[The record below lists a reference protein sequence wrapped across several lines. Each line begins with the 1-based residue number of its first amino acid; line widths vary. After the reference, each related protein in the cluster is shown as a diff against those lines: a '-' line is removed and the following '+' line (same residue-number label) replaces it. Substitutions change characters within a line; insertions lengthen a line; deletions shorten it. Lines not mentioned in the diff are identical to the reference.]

1 MRALPNKTSVNSLT
15 LLCLYS
21 LIWFGCRQEIEV
33 APPPSPP
40 PMEEVA
46 ARFQTLSG
54 TFDEETEGRLF
65 TWLSQE
71 GGIGLL
77 SALFIAQILIDQWLS
92 PLSEGGEEEGE
103 EGEGQEM
110 EVGGITDQLKVD
122 GWARLSLPCEVDL
135 ETMEQGH
142 ISLTILLSKEGFSPI
157 IWGRAER
164 CAYPSLNLKLDAEIN
179 LFLPNFPGLP
189 IASGGWRDDQP
200 QGVWVELI
208 GDIELYGVSETVSQ
222 VLMLD
227 TTSQS
232 AITLWE
238 EGGQRFAISVPSLD
252 YTMID
257 AQTVSQL
264 SFVLSTDMARFQC
277 DLTALQCDLGED

>member
-1 MRALPNKTSVNSLT
+1 MEALPKKTSVKSFT

-21 LIWFGCRQEIEV
+21 LIWFGCRQKIEV

-46 ARFQTLSG
+46 TRFQNLYG
-54 TFDEETEGRLF
+54 TFDEQIEGRLF

-92 PLSEGGEEEGE
+92 PLSEGGEEEGG
-103 EGEGQEM
+103 EGEEREM
-110 EVGGITDQLKVD
+110 GVAGITDQLKVD
-122 GWARLSLPCEVDL
+122 GWARLSLPCEVDP

-142 ISLTILLSKEGFSPI
+142 ISLTILLSKEGFSPV

-164 CAYPSLNLKLDAEIN
+164 CAYPSLNLELDADIN
-179 LFLPNFPGLP
+179 LFLPNFPNLP
-189 IASGGWRDDQP
+189 IANGGWGDDQP
-200 QGVWVELI
+200 QGIWVELV
-208 GDIELYGVSETVSQ
+208 GDIELYGVSGSVSQ

-232 AITLWE
+232 AISLWE
-238 EGGQRFAISVPSLD
+238 EGDQRFAISVPSLD

-257 AQTVSQL
+257 PQTISQL
-264 SFVLSTDMARFQC
+264 SFVLSSDMARYQC
-277 DLTALQCDLGED
+277 DLTALQCDLEED